1 MPRILIADDHPGMR
15 RRVREALE
23 TEAGF
28 IVCAEAS
35 NGVEAVALAASERPD
50 IVILDLS
57 MPELNGL
64 EAAKEIHR
72 QFPLI
77 EMLILTMYDP
87 LDLTHEE
94 DETGIRSC
102 ILKTDFQY
110 LMTTVRGIWQRQFH
124 MSTVRG
130 IWHRSL
136 QRASAPANVLSGAA
150 AAARPADELTSV
162 ERTIVQMLAQA
173 KSNKEI
179 AVVLDL
185 TVTAVEVY
193 RAAIMH
199 KLEMSSIVD
208 LVRYAV
214 QNKLVATK
222 SS

>member
-110 LMTTVRGIWQRQFH
+110 LMTTVRGIWQR
-124 MSTVRG
+124 
-130 IWHRSL
+130 SL

-150 AAARPADELTSV
+150 AAARPADELTPV

>member
-35 NGVEAVALAASERPD
+35 NGVEAVALTASAHPH

-72 QFPLI
+72 RFPLI
-77 EMLILTMYDP
+77 DILILTMYDP
-87 LDLTHEE
+87 LDFTHEE
-94 DETGIRSC
+94 AETGIRSC
-102 ILKTDFQY
+102 ILKTDLQY
-110 LMTTVRGIWQRQFH
+110 LVTTVRGIWQP
-124 MSTVRG
+124 
-130 IWHRSL
+130 SL
-136 QRASAPANVLSGAA
+136 QRASAPADVLTGADTA
-150 AAARPADELTSV
+150 ERPADELTSL

-179 AVVLDL
+179 AAVLDL
-185 TVTAVEVY
+185 TVTAVEVH

-199 KLEMSSIVD
+199 KLEISSIVD
-208 LVRYAV
+208 LVRYAI

>member
-23 TEAGF
+23 TQAGF

-35 NGVEAVALAASERPD
+35 NGVEAIALAASTHPH

-72 QFPLI
+72 RFPLI
-77 EMLILTMYDP
+77 EILILTMYDP
-87 LDLTHEE
+87 LDLPL
-94 DETGIRSC
+94 DEVEPGIRTC
-102 ILKTDFQY
+102 ILKTDLQY
-110 LMTTVRGIWQRQFH
+110 LVTTVRRIWQPP
-124 MSTVRG
+124 
-130 IWHRSL
+130 L
-136 QRASAPANVLSGAA
+136 QDASETANVFTRADTMERL
-150 AAARPADELTSV
+150 PADELTSL

-179 AVVLDL
+179 AAVLDL

-193 RAAIMH
+193 RADIMR
-199 KLEMSSIVD
+199 KLEISSIVE